1 MADDGT
7 MRKWDLQKLKS
18 GDGASTMS
26 LRSNDT
32 FPMRVQLQRAK
43 ISGFTL
49 VELLV
54 VLAVIS
60 ILAALLLP
68 ALAGGRARAH
78 ATACAGNLRQL
89 GLAFQL
95 YLHDNAD
102 TFPTSSPHS
111 GLGAQPEDWVWWQ
124 VEAGP
129 SGSFA
134 MRDAGR
140 GSIIQHLGQYQP
152 RLLRCPADRDANA
165 REVLWKSNP
174 GTEQFFYSYSFN
186 AHSDA
191 GMASFIS
198 RDRSVIILN
207 KSEKIRNPSG
217 KIMLAEE
224 KGAANDGPGT
234 AVIDDGRWL
243 PPGYPLTSRHR
254 RRANVTMADGHIESV
269 PFNYADMKH
278 PERFDPGL

>member
-1 MADDGT
+1 
-7 MRKWDLQKLKS
+7 
-18 GDGASTMS
+18 
-26 LRSNDT
+26 
-32 FPMRVQLQRAK
+32 MRVQLQRSK

-54 VLAVIS
+54 VLAVIG
-60 ILAALLLP
+60 ILAAILLP
-68 ALAGGRARAH
+68 SLGRGRARAQ
-78 ATACAGNLRQL
+78 AAACANNLRQV

-95 YLHDNAD
+95 YLHDNSD

-124 VEAGP
+124 VAADP
-129 SGSFA
+129 SGNFT
-134 MRDAGR
+134 MRDPHR
-140 GSIIQHLGQYQP
+140 GSVIQQLGQYQA
-152 RLLRCPADRDANA
+152 RLLHCPADRDADA

-174 GTEQFFYSYSFN
+174 SVEQYFYSYSLN

-198 RDRSVIILN
+198 RDRALIILN
-207 KSEKIRNPSG
+207 KQTTIRNPSG

-243 PPGYPLTSRHR
+243 PPGYPLTSRHAR
-254 RRANVTMADGHIESV
+254 HANVTMADGHVEAV
-269 PFNYADMKH
+269 PFDYADMKH
-278 PERFDPGL
+278 PERYDPGL